1 MIFTG
6 SPFSNTCF
14 GFGFSF
20 AVTTCSRIWLTS
32 SAESGVGVFP
42 MPTKPVTFGVFFT
55 TCQVSSFISISTR
68 M

>member
-1 MIFTG
+1 MY
-6 SPFSNTCF
+6 F

-32 SAESGVGVFP
+32 SSESGVGFLPV
-42 MPTKPVTFGVFFT
+42 PTKPVTFGVFFT
-55 TCQVSSFISISTR
+55 TCQAASDISISTR